1 MITGL
6 DHIAMVVHDLDAAE
20 AGLARLL
27 GRPANWRGGMHGA
40 RHVWFQLG
48 NMALDVI
55 TPVGGETGNKVRE
68 RLEKHGEGLWGL
80 GFATGDLAAAQRR
93 MERVGITT
101 YGPGVEVST
110 HPETGATREWPSFV
124 TRLRAT
130 HAVNLF
136 FIGHPADAAPWPV
149 SPIDGSDEGAAVS
162 GLDHVVVRTPNPDR
176 AAALYGARMGLDMKL
191 DRSNPDW
198 GTRLMFFR
206 CGDLVVEVAHD
217 LNAGVSD
224 GPDSLW
230 GLSWRVPDVAA
241 ARARMAAEGIRVSEV
256 RTGRKPGT
264 AVFTVK
270 DAPGGV
276 PTLVIGPQA

>member
-20 AGLARLL
+20 AGLTRLL
-27 GRPANWRGGMHGA
+27 GRPANWRGGMPGA

-48 NMALDVI
+48 NMGLDVI
-55 TPVGGETGNKVRE
+55 TPVGNETGNKVRE

-80 GFATGDLAAAQRR
+80 GFATGDLTAAQRR

-110 HPETGATREWPSFV
+110 HPETGATRDWPSFV

-130 HAVNLF
+130 HGVNLF
-136 FIGHPADAAPWPV
+136 FIGPPADAALWPV
-149 SPIDGSDEGAAVS
+149 SPVDGSDEGAAVS
-162 GLDHVVVRTPNPDR
+162 GLDHVVVRTPDPDR
-176 AAALYGARMGLDMKL
+176 AAALYGARLGLDMRL

-217 LNAGVSD
+217 LKTGVSD

-241 ARARMAAEGIRVSEV
+241 AHARLKAAGSDVSEV

-276 PTLVIGPQA
+276 PTLVIGPAA